1 MKFTVDV
8 KDFLAACVEV
18 SKAITNKTSFPALM
32 GIKLDLRDNVLT
44 LSGYDMEIGIETK
57 LPVISEEDGAVV
69 TCNAKLFIAAL
80 QKMKGEI
87 SVEVDNNNIVH
98 IKANRKSTVDLAGN
112 DVESYPALP
121 EVDYDNEI
129 SGDLLSTA
137 LNSVNFAIDE
147 NSAKEPFKGALLKI
161 ADNTADIVGVNGCII
176 AKYTAGCT
184 AKKANCII
192 PKAAIG
198 SIAAL
203 AGKNEKIKFGTT
215 RGQLFFGTDST
226 KIITRV
232 LAGDFFNYGTVE
244 QKMTNGYTDVTIIKS
259 AFIGALELA
268 SVLLTERE
276 RTPVVLTFRR
286 SGVNVKMESSLGKTE
301 ENIPCEWN
309 GNSELKIGFNA
320 KYMIDALKQCAGENV
335 TFRLSTAVE
344 PTKIDDGTGY
354 SAVVMPIRLN
364 NK

>member
-1 MKFTVDV
+1 MKFTTDA
-8 KDFLAACVEV
+8 KDFLGACVEV
-18 SKAITNKTSFPALM
+18 SKATASKTTFPVLM

-57 LPVISEEDGAVV
+57 LPVISEWDGAVV

-87 SVEVDNNNIVH
+87 LVEVDSGNIIH

-112 DVESYPALP
+112 DVENYPCLP

-137 LNSVNFAIDE
+137 LNAVNFAIDE
-147 NSAKEPFKGALLKI
+147 NNAKEPFKGALLKVESG
-161 ADNTADIVGVNGCII
+161 TADIVGVNGCII

-184 AKKANCII
+184 AGKTDCII
-192 PKAAIG
+192 PKTAIA
-198 SIAAL
+198 SIVSL
-203 AGKNEKIKFGTT
+203 AGKNETVKFGST
-215 RGQLFFGTDST
+215 RGQLFFGTDTT

-232 LAGDFFNYGTVE
+232 LAGDFFNYGMIE
-244 QKMTNGYTDVTIIKS
+244 QKMIDGYTDVTINKS

-276 RTPVVLTFRR
+276 RTPVVFTFN
-286 SGVNVKMESSLGKTE
+286 SNGLNVKMESSLGKTE

-309 GNSELKIGFNA
+309 GNAELKIGFNA

-335 TFRLSTAVE
+335 TFRLSTAVA
-344 PTKIDDGTGY
+344 PTKIEDGTGY